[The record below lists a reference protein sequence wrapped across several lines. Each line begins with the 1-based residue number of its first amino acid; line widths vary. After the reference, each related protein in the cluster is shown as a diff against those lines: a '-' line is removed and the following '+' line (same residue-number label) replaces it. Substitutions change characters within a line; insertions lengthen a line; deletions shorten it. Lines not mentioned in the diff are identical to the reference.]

1 MSALKLYVN
10 CPENEKAQAA
20 DQRQLSQSN
29 MQEELK
35 EVIRVLQLVS
45 SDWPDLIKSDWTVV
59 EIMFRFIMMFMAG
72 NQSACRN

>member
-45 SDWPDLIKSDWTVV
+45 SNSPTIP
-59 EIMFRFIMMFMAG
+59 IGHYFQNYFRFIMMCMAG
-72 NQSACRN
+72 NQLACRN

>member
-1 MSALKLYVN
+1 MK
-10 CPENEKAQAA
+10 KAQAA

-45 SDWPDLIKSDWTVV
+45 SDWLIALSSDWTSDFKKY
-59 EIMFRFIMMFMAG
+59 FRFIMMSMAG
-72 NQSACRN
+72 NQLACRN

>member
-45 SDWPDLIKSDWTVV
+45 SDWPTVP
-59 EIMFRFIMMFMAG
+59 IGQYFKNYFRFIMMSMAG
-72 NQSACRN
+72 NQLACRN

>member
-45 SDWPDLIKSDWTVV
+45 SDWTTALFNLIGQSCQLYS
-59 EIMFRFIMMFMAG
+59 RFIMMSMAG
-72 NQSACRN
+72 NR

>member
-45 SDWPDLIKSDWTVV
+45 SDWPDHCAI
-59 EIMFRFIMMFMAG
+59 
-72 NQSACRN
+72 

>member
-45 SDWPDLIKSDWTVV
+45 SDWPIVPIGQYLQNY
-59 EIMFRFIMMFMAG
+59 FRFIMMSMDG
-72 NQSACRN
+72 NQLACRN

>member
-1 MSALKLYVN
+1 MN

-45 SDWPDLIKSDWTVV
+45 SDWPVWFCGLIGQNFK
-59 EIMFRFIMMFMAG
+59 FF
-72 NQSACRN
+72 

>member
-29 MQEELK
+29 MQEELE

-45 SDWPDLIKSDWTVV
+45 SDWPVWFCGLIGQNFK
-59 EIMFRFIMMFMAG
+59 FF
-72 NQSACRN
+72 

>member
-45 SDWPDLIKSDWTVV
+45 SDWTRALCNLIGDLNYILGSL
-59 EIMFRFIMMFMAG
+59 
-72 NQSACRN
+72 